1 MWAIFDSSWNRNRYS
16 TNAVVAR
23 RRDTDFPLLNTPIA
37 EPEIVQIILE
47 EAIFH
52 VLSWKYFKNANKFA
66 SLVRIAFFFS
76 LFFLGVFFIKYIY
89 SYTTFTPFQIM
100 KLKNK
105 IQHLNIFIKHQ
116 SSTSRSVFLCTTK
129 CQIYMS
135 IKIKFAVI
143 QNKNK

>member
-1 MWAIFDSSWNRNRYS
+1 MFSRENILKMLIN
-16 TNAVVAR
+16 
-23 RRDTDFPLLNTPIA
+23 LL
-37 EPEIVQIILE
+37 
-47 EAIFH
+47 H
-52 VLSWKYFKNANKFA
+52 WFA
-66 SLVRIAFFFS
+66 LHFFS
-76 LFFLGVFFIKYIY
+76 LFFFLGVFFIKYIY

-129 CQIYMS
+129 CHIYMS